1 MSELSSTESAD
12 QASEEAVPQIP
23 VEEQPVAQDAGAEP
37 AEPQPEPVAAEPVST
52 SDEPDESD
60 EPTWQR
66 FDLATEAEAGFV
78 AAAEA
83 LADGRL
89 VVLPTDTVYGIAA
102 DALSANAVQGLL
114 DAKQRGRD
122 MPPPVLIAE
131 PAMLRALVTDV
142 PAEVDALVNRFW
154 PGALTLIMKA
164 QPSLRMDLGRTQGTI
179 AVRVP
184 DQDDA
189 RALLRRT
196 GPLAVSSANISGEPA
211 ATTIDEAISQLGNAV
226 AVYLDAGPTA
236 GQTASTIIELASTKT
251 GRIVRAGVLEHA
263 ALAEVLTGLADL
275 AVPDPEPEPDA
286 PVEEAV
292 ETVEAEAEEV
302 VDLGQATP
310 EMPAGEP
317 QAQSE
322 PAPGEAPDA

>member
-1 MSELSSTESAD
+1 MSELSSTESAEL
-12 QASEEAVPQIP
+12 ASEEAPADAPAEQ
-23 VEEQPVAQDAGAEP
+23 QPVAEDVVPAPAEPESESAEPASEPASDEPGEP
-37 AEPQPEPVAAEPVST
+37 AEP
-52 SDEPDESD
+52 
-60 EPTWQR
+60 TWRR
-66 FDLATEAEAGFV
+66 FDLASDAEAGFE

-83 LADGRL
+83 LAAGGL

-102 DALSANAVQGLL
+102 DALTADAVQGLL

-196 GPLAVSSANISGEPA
+196 GPLAVSSANISGEPP
-211 ATTIDEAISQLGNAV
+211 ATTIDEAISQLGNSV

-236 GQTASTIIELASTKT
+236 GQTASTIIDLASTKT

-263 ALAEVLTGLADL
+263 VLAEVLTGLVDL
-275 AVPDPEPEPDA
+275 PAPEPESEPEPEPEPHPEPEVSEAGPEASEPEPEA
-286 PVEEAV
+286 P
-292 ETVEAEAEEV
+292 AEEN
-302 VDLGQATP
+302 AET
-310 EMPAGEP
+310 
-317 QAQSE
+317 
-322 PAPGEAPDA
+322 APTEAPDA